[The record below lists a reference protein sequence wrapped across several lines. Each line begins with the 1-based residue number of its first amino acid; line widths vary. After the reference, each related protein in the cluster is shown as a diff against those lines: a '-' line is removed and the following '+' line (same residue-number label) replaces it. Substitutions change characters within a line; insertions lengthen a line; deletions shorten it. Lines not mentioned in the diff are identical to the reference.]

1 MTTPDSSLIES
12 ANSADGSSTGG
23 TRTTEPGNPYASR
36 PNAPFGTD
44 NRLLGIL
51 SLVGGLASIVFGQ
64 TIVLP
69 IAAIVLGFIAR
80 RREPDSRAM
89 ATWGIVLGF
98 LALFGWVAI
107 LIVSVAVAA
116 PLFFIS
122 FF

>member
-1 MTTPDSSLIES
+1 MTTPDSSLVES
-12 ANSADGSSTGG
+12 APANGSSAGD
-23 TRTTEPGNPYASR
+23 TRSDEPTNPYASR

-69 IAAIVLGFIAR
+69 IATIVLGFIAR
-80 RREPDSRAM
+80 RREPDSRTM

>member
-1 MTTPDSSLIES
+1 MTTPDSSLVES
-12 ANSADGSSTGG
+12 APANGSSAGD
-23 TRTTEPGNPYASR
+23 TRSDEPTNPYASR

-80 RREPDSRAM
+80 RREPDSRTM